1 MKITYIGHAGFK
13 IEDDVIAFFDPW
25 LSAPTSKMKI
35 DDINK
40 CDFVFVSHDHG
51 DHGLDEGIEIAKKTN
66 ATFVSIFELA
76 NVASEKGVK
85 NTLGMNIGGTYKLGN
100 TEIIMTRAFHS
111 SSIGAPI
118 GFIVKF
124 ASHTIYHP
132 GDTGLFGDMKL
143 LGDVYKPDI
152 ALLPI
157 GSTFTMGPKEA
168 AIATKL
174 LGVKHVIPMH
184 YNTFPVIEKD
194 PNEFMKYVEKE
205 SPNTKA
211 HILNP
216 GDTIEI

>member
-35 DDINK
+35 EDIEK
-40 CDFVFVSHDHG
+40 CNFVFVTHDHG

-66 ATFVSIFELA
+66 ATFVSIFELS
-76 NVASEKGVK
+76 NIASEKGVK
-85 NTLGMNIGGTYKLGN
+85 NTFGMNIGGSYTLGN
-100 TEIIMTRAFHS
+100 TKITMTQALHS
-111 SSIGAPI
+111 STNGSPI

-143 LGDVYKPDI
+143 LGEIYHPDV

-168 AIATKL
+168 AIAAKL
-174 LGVKHVIPMH
+174 LDVRHVIPMH
-184 YNTFPVIEKD
+184 YNTFPVIEQD
-194 PNEFMKYVEKE
+194 PNEFAKIVKE
-205 SPNTKA
+205 EAPNVNV

-216 GDTIEI
+216 GETLEL

>member
-35 DDINK
+35 EDIEK
-40 CDFVFVSHDHG
+40 CNFVFVTHDHG

-66 ATFVSIFELA
+66 ATFVSIFELS
-76 NVASEKGVK
+76 NIASEKGVK
-85 NTLGMNIGGTYKLGN
+85 NTFGMNIGGSYTLGN
-100 TEIIMTRAFHS
+100 TKIIMTQALHS
-111 SSIGAPI
+111 STNGSPI

-143 LGDVYKPDI
+143 LGEIYHPDV

-168 AIATKL
+168 AIAAKL
-174 LGVKHVIPMH
+174 LDVKHVIPMH
-184 YNTFPVIEKD
+184 YNTFPVIKQD
-194 PNEFMKYVEKE
+194 PNEFAKIVKE
-205 SPNTKA
+205 EAPNVNV

-216 GDTIEI
+216 GETLEL

>member
-13 IEDDVIAFFDPW
+13 IEEDVIAFFDPW

-35 DDINK
+35 EDIEK
-40 CDFVFVSHDHG
+40 CNFVFVTHDHG

-66 ATFVSIFELA
+66 ATFVSIFELS
-76 NVASEKGVK
+76 NIASEKGVK
-85 NTLGMNIGGTYKLGN
+85 NTFGMNIGGSYTLGN
-100 TEIIMTRAFHS
+100 TKITMTQALHS
-111 SSIGAPI
+111 STNGSPI

-143 LGDVYKPDI
+143 LGEIYHPDV

-168 AIATKL
+168 AIAAKL
-174 LGVKHVIPMH
+174 LDVRHVIPMH
-184 YNTFPVIEKD
+184 YNTFPVIEQD
-194 PNEFMKYVEKE
+194 PNEFAKIVKE
-205 SPNTKA
+205 EAPNVNV

-216 GDTIEI
+216 GETLEL